1 MTAAMAPQDDR
12 LTVVT
17 ITLGRQ
23 AVAIPAASI
32 REILDPLPVTRVP
45 RAPRLVP
52 GVLNVRGAVVPL
64 ADLHHA
70 LGLPAVAADGTRRR
84 IVVLDVE
91 IEDEIAT
98 VAFAADAVH
107 EVAVLSAREIEPA
120 PATTIWPPG
129 TVKGLSRRDEG
140 FVLIPDLPAILAGR
154 PAGRSPV

>member
-1 MTAAMAPQDDR
+1 MTAATSPEDR

-17 ITLGRQ
+17 MTLGQ
-23 AVAIPAASI
+23 QPVAIPAASI

-70 LGLPAVAADGTRRR
+70 LGLPAAAVDTTRRR

-91 IEDEIAT
+91 IEDEITT
-98 VAFAADAVH
+98 VAFTADAVH
-107 EVAVLSAREIEPA
+107 EVAVLSAATIEPA
-120 PATTIWPPG
+120 PATTVWPPG
-129 TVKGLSRRDEG
+129 TVQGLSRRGEG

-154 PAGRSPV
+154 SSGRSPV

>member
-1 MTAAMAPQDDR
+1 MTGPIPRNDR

-17 ITLGRQ
+17 MTLGRQ
-23 AVAIPAASI
+23 PVAIPAVSI

-70 LGLPAVAADGTRRR
+70 LGLPAAPTDSDKRR

-91 IEDEIAT
+91 IDDEIST
-98 VAFAADAVH
+98 VAFTADAVH
-107 EVAVLSAREIEPA
+107 EVAVLSAADIEPA
-120 PATTIWPPG
+120 PTTAIWPPG
-129 TVKGLSRRDEG
+129 TVKGLSRRAEG

-154 PAGRSPV
+154 PSGRTPA